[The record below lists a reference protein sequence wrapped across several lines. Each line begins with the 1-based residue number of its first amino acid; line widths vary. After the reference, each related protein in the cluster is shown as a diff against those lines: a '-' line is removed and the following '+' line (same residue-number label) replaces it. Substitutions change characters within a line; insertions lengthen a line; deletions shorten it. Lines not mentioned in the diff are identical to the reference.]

1 MIDLINGKT
10 YVVKDNDD
18 VSDILFNQEGNDKY
32 LNLKGARYNDEAWDK
47 LLNQLDLTQA
57 IEFIVHGNRD
67 YLAMDSVGFIAGK
80 FTENGPNGV
89 GDSCF

>member
-1 MIDLINGKT
+1 MMNM
-10 YVVKDNDD
+10 
-18 VSDILFNQEGNDKY
+18 
-32 LNLKGARYNDEAWDK
+32 DK

-80 FTENGPNGV
+80 FTENACMVLAIVLKTLSYNNYGETVPQWKNY
-89 GDSCF
+89 